1 MKPKMKGMSMSN
13 SLKNK
18 VAVVTGGTSEIGEA
32 AALALTEVGA
42 KVVVAGRHEK
52 ERHAVVAIEKFG
64 GKDFILPG
72 RRDETR
78 FFVPVN
84 VFKAI
89 EFPVILRRKRAGRR
103 LWLGLLCLGLAVRA
117 QAQEGPLFTH
127 DVSLTQPVLEASPES
142 IWENGV
148 GEGFRSSAQSITVS
162 AGATYGFK
170 AFNGRQEHDLALT
183 SITYG
188 HMLGHTVGQDHWWRG
203 NFEGRLELFTGAQFS
218 PSTEWLVGLTP
229 HLRYNFATGTRWIP
243 FVDAGAGV
251 TGTSIGAP
259 DLSGTFEF
267 NLQGGG
273 GIQWFFKD
281 NMAISVEARYVHF
294 SNAGIRDPD
303 HGLNGVTGLIGW
315 SFFF

>member
-89 EFPVILRRKRAGRR
+89 EFPVIVRRKRAGRR

-162 AGATYGFK
+162 A
-170 AFNGRQEHDLALT
+170 
-183 SITYG
+183 
-188 HMLGHTVGQDHWWRG
+188 
-203 NFEGRLELFTGAQFS
+203 
-218 PSTEWLVGLTP
+218 
-229 HLRYNFATGTRWIP
+229 TGTRWIP

-251 TGTSIGAP
+251 TGTSIGTP

-273 GIQWFFKD
+273 GIQWFVKD

-303 HGLNGVTGLIGW
+303 HGLNGVTGMIGW